1 MKYVFDTGVF
11 IDIFR
16 HYYRDQFP
24 SFWEQFDRAVG
35 DGKIVSTRE
44 VFKELEQVAD
54 DALAWAKQ
62 HRAEVFPEPRAEE
75 MEFVAR
81 IFSEQPDFRQLVR
94 KKKRLEGGPC
104 ADPFVIA
111 MAKIESRAVVT
122 TEKHRPESAR
132 IPNICDA
139 HEIVCV
145 NLEKFMREE
154 GWKF

>member
-24 SFWEQFDRAVG
+24 SFWEQFDSAVR
-35 DGKIVSTRE
+35 DERIVSTRE

-54 DALAWAKQ
+54 DALVWAKR
-62 HRAEVFPEPRAEE
+62 HRAGVFPEPRAEE
-75 MEFVAR
+75 MEFVAK
-81 IFSEQPDFRQLVR
+81 IFSGHPHFQQLVQQ
-94 KKKRLEGGPC
+94 KKRLEGGPC

-111 MAKIESRAVVT
+111 KAKTERRTVVT
-122 TEKHRPESAR
+122 TEKRRPDSAR
-132 IPNICDA
+132 IPNICD
-139 HEIVCV
+139 EYKIVCV